1 LKNKLCIGF
10 YLLMS
15 SIVYAQPRI
24 QLVDSSQKASYRG
37 LSVVDNNIVW
47 VSGSNGTVGK
57 STNGGKSWQWMHP
70 KGYEK
75 SDFRDI
81 EAFDANTAFIMGI
94 TQPAVIL
101 KTKDGGLSWQKVF
114 EDTTKAAFFD
124 AMSFSVS
131 ENDTIVGLI
140 GDPIK
145 KVQYVAMALVENENL
160 VWKTIEI
167 QDAEVYDTSYNE
179 KTHFASVVKDEAFFA
194 SSGTNIALIDP
205 IEMTPI
211 LGFMVSGGKKTSLMH
226 YPVGYKYEIPMIS
239 GKSTTGAN
247 SIAIFK
253 EKNKGV
259 IVGGDFAI
267 DTLRDGNMVLFDYSP
282 ENLKPTFSKPN
293 ISPHGYRSCVIYV
306 SENKLITCGTSG
318 IDISEDGGMNWQLIS
333 KESYHVVQKAKKGDA
348 IFLVGDKG
356 RIAKLMP

>member
-1 LKNKLCIGF
+1 MKNKLCIGF

-81 EAFDANTAFIMGI
+81 EAFDKNTAIIMAIAEPGI
-94 TQPAVIL
+94 IL
-101 KTKDGGLSWQKVF
+101 KTKDGGITWRKVF
-114 EDTTKAAFFD
+114 QDTTKGVFLD
-124 AMSFSVS
+124 ALTF
-131 ENDTIVGLI
+131 TGKRGYAI
-140 GDPIK
+140 GDPID
-145 KVQYVAMALVENENL
+145 QHLYLL
-160 VWKTIEI
+160 KTIDLGEHWHRI
-167 QDAEVYDTSYNE
+167 KKDS
-179 KTHFASVVKDEAFFA
+179 KIFAVDEAFFA
-194 SSGTNIALIDP
+194 SSGGNIIAGRKKLKNK
-205 IEMTPI
+205 I
-211 LGFMVSGGKKTSLMH
+211 LLVSGGSSSRLFYFPSLQVQELPIIM
-226 YPVGYKYEIPMIS
+226 GGGS
-239 GKSTTGAN
+239 RGAN
-247 SIAIFK
+247 AIALSPNE
-253 EKNKGV
+253 EKAM
-259 IVGGDFAI
+259 IVGGDFSI
-267 DTLRDGNMVLFDYSP
+267 DTISAANSIQLIFKKGYIDMKSP
-282 ENLKPTFSKPN
+282 TTN
-293 ISPHGYRSCVIYV
+293 PHGYRSSVTYINDKKII
-306 SENKLITCGTSG
+306 SCGTSG

-348 IFLVGDKG
+348 IFLAGNKG